1 MTPQQL
7 KAFILAD
14 SAAAAL
20 FAEAQDQL
28 CADRVNAIAPAV
40 RALVDAADLQYYASV
55 NGIWA
60 AIRLT
65 AQSATAPDSIKG
77 VCVTFI
83 DWIEAGRPID
93 LDLPAVGAML
103 DALVAAT
110 IVTPAQKTEILAL
123 GNKPQV
129 VTALEIEFART
140 RI

>member
-7 KAFILAD
+7 KTFILSDPQA
-14 SAAAAL
+14 SSL
-20 FAEAQDQL
+20 FSQQQDQQ
-28 CADRVNAIAPAV
+28 CADRVNSIAPPV
-40 RALVDAADLQYYASV
+40 RARALADDLQYYASV

-60 AIRLT
+60 KVRLA
-65 AQSATAPDSIKG
+65 AQSATTLDSIKG
-77 VCVTFI
+77 VCLTFV

-103 DALVAAT
+103 DALVTAT
-110 IVTPAQKTEILAL
+110 IVTPAQKTEILAF

-129 VTALEIEFART
+129 VTALEVEFART

>member
-1 MTPQQL
+1 MR
-7 KAFILAD
+7 ARALAD
-14 SAAAAL
+14 
-20 FAEAQDQL
+20 
-28 CADRVNAIAPAV
+28 
-40 RALVDAADLQYYASV
+40 DLQYYASV

-60 AIRLT
+60 KVRLA
-65 AQSATAPDSIKG
+65 AQSATAPDTIKG

-103 DALVAAT
+103 DAWVAAT
-110 IVTPAQKTEILAL
+110 IVTAQQKAEILAL

-129 VTALEIEFART
+129 VTALEVEFART

>member
-1 MTPQQL
+1 MTPQEL

-14 SAAAAL
+14 SDASAL
-20 FAEAQDQL
+20 FADAQDQL

-40 RALVDAADLQYYASV
+40 RALVDAADLQHYASL

-60 AIRLT
+60 KVRLAESDMDT
-65 AQSATAPDSIKG
+65 PDSIKG
-77 VCVTFI
+77 VCVTFV
-83 DWIEAGRPID
+83 DWVQAGKPID
-93 LDLPAVGAML
+93 LDLPQVGAML

-110 IVTPAQKTEILAL
+110 LVTSDQKVEILAL

-129 VTALEIEFART
+129 VTALEVEFART

>member
-20 FAEAQDQL
+20 FAQKQDQL
-28 CADRVNAIAPAV
+28 CTERVNAIAPPV
-40 RALVDAADLQYYASV
+40 RSLVDAADLQHYASL

-60 AIRLT
+60 KVRLAESDVNT
-65 AQSATAPDSIKG
+65 PDSIKG
-77 VCVTFI
+77 VCVTFV
-83 DWIEAGRPID
+83 DWVQAGKPID
-93 LDLPAVGAML
+93 LDLPQVGAML

-110 IVTPAQKTEILAL
+110 LVTSDQKVEILAL

-129 VTALEIEFART
+129 VTALEVEFART

>member
-7 KAFILAD
+7 KTLILGD
-14 SAAAAL
+14 SAASAL
-20 FAEAQDQL
+20 FAEKQDQQ
-28 CADRVNAIAPAV
+28 CAIRINAIAPPV
-40 RALVDAADLQYYASV
+40 RARALADDLQYYAAV

-60 AIRLT
+60 KVRLA
-65 AQSATAPDSIKG
+65 AQSATTPDAIKG
-77 VCVTFI
+77 VCVTFV

-110 IVTPAQKTEILAL
+110 IVTTAQKAEILAL

-129 VTALEIEFART
+129 VTALEVEFART

>member
-7 KAFILAD
+7 KTLILSD
-14 SAAAAL
+14 QIAASL
-20 FAEAQDQL
+20 FAEAQDQI
-28 CADRVNAIAPAV
+28 CAERVNAIAPPV
-40 RALVDAADLQYYASV
+40 RARVLADDLQYYAAV
-55 NGIWA
+55 NSIWA
-60 AIRLT
+60 KVRLT

-110 IVTPAQKTEILAL
+110 IVTPAQKAEILAL

-129 VTALEIEFART
+129 VTALEVEFART